1 MNGSRSL
8 KAFILTWCLFRM
20 GGVMASPERKDLQ
33 EQVWREII
41 DVLRSKVSDVEQ
53 LAQQS
58 LG

>member
-1 MNGSRSL
+1 
-8 KAFILTWCLFRM
+8 M
-20 GGVMASPERKDLQ
+20 GGVMASPERPDLQ

-41 DVLRSKVSDVEQ
+41 DALRSKAPEVEQ